1 MYLSSV
7 FMGSVTSGIKNGLIS
22 GFIYFIISS
31 IVNFAI
37 IIVFIDEIVDA
48 FGIKPAY
55 YSIFLTEL
63 IDGQIRSLFIIGIVF
78 GIIFSIL
85 LLKYYKRVPGKDM
98 ISKTNFLVLILWF
111 FVFLI
116 LPAYE
121 LGTGIIIALY
131 YYIAYAVANFFTAL
145 LFGRLLFIFNK
156 KFIEDKSNHQ

>member
-1 MYLSSV
+1 
-7 FMGSVTSGIKNGLIS
+7 MGSVTSGIKNGLIS

-78 GIIFSIL
+78 GIIFPYCYLSIINMCPV
-85 LLKYYKRVPGKDM
+85 R
-98 ISKTNFLVLILWF
+98 I
-111 FVFLI
+111 
-116 LPAYE
+116 
-121 LGTGIIIALY
+121 
-131 YYIAYAVANFFTAL
+131 
-145 LFGRLLFIFNK
+145 
-156 KFIEDKSNHQ
+156 